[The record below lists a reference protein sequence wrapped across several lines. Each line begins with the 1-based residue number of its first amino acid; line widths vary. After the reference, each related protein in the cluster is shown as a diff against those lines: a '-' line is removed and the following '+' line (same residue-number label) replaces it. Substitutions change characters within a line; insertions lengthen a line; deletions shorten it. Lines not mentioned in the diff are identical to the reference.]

1 MQVAGRSAPSL
12 LLLLIGLQVRIS
24 DAFGVPKASCA
35 PNARSA
41 HSCLHV
47 SDDNT
52 SSEGQSIDGE
62 EEEEVPIIAK
72 STVKIDDG
80 GSDLTDRFKYKMQA
94 LMGNFDPQSGED
106 NTEEETGNII
116 NALTNFPA
124 RFAFTVVG
132 RTGGDEEAKETYVE
146 DVKRIVGDVSGGF
159 DSLEC
164 RVTPR
169 GANFVR
175 VSVEVFVESTA
186 VMNTIYDEL
195 SQMEMTV
202 MRY

>member
-1 MQVAGRSAPSL
+1 MKVGRSVPSL
-12 LLLLIGLQVRIS
+12 LLLIIGLRVS
-24 DAFGVPKASCA
+24 DAFGVPGASCA
-35 PNARSA
+35 AKQAPSA
-41 HSCLHV
+41 HSCLHM
-47 SDDNT
+47 SDDN
-52 SSEGQSIDGE
+52 SASEAQSNDGEE

-72 STVKIDDG
+72 STVRIDDG

-132 RTGGDEEAKETYVE
+132 RTSGDEEAKETYVE

-186 VMNTIYDEL
+186 VMNTIYDLL